1 MGIGACLPGRLDA
14 KGSSRMEITE
24 HAIHMLTA
32 VATEVQARFAG
43 FNDLAHGWEH
53 VYRVYHLALHLAEQ
67 EHADG
72 FIVGMAALLHDVG
85 RTTPGPARSHTKR
98 SAALATKLLA
108 AYDLSHETR
117 HAILHAILAHSYRH
131 GVEPETLEARVLY
144 DADRLD
150 SLGASGV
157 MRWAMTT
164 KHGRWPETRIY
175 HPEDPFALWRDPD
188 GQRYLLDRFFT
199 KLLKLQEA
207 MTTATGRAMAERRI
221 AFLRLYLQ
229 ELQQELAEGGY
240 SYDMP
245 EDVTH
250 HLLWV
255 EQRGEEQKE
264 KQAEDPQSGRVVPL
278 HPIYDEQHS
287 A

>member
-1 MGIGACLPGRLDA
+1 
-14 KGSSRMEITE
+14 MEITE
-24 HAIHMLTA
+24 QAIQMLAA

-53 VYRVYHLALHLAEQ
+53 VQRVYHLALYLAEQ

-72 FIVGMAALLHDVG
+72 FIVGMAALLHDIG
-85 RTTPGPARSHTKR
+85 RATHGPARSHTKR
-98 SAALATKLLA
+98 SAALAAKVLA
-108 AYDLSHETR
+108 AYDLPHATR

-131 GVEPETLEARVLY
+131 GVEPATLEARVLY

-164 KHGRWPETRIY
+164 RHEHWPETRIY
-175 HPEDPFALWRDPD
+175 HPDDPFAFWRVPD

-199 KLLKLQEA
+199 KFFKLQEA
-207 MTTATGRAMAERRI
+207 MTTAAGRAMAEHRI
-221 AFLRLYLQ
+221 AFMRLYLQ
-229 ELQQELAEGGY
+229 ELQHELAEGGCG
-240 SYDMP
+240 YDLP
-245 EDVTH
+245 QEVTH

-255 EQRGEEQKE
+255 EKRAEERQE
-264 KQAEDPQSGRVVPL
+264 KPAEDLQRERVVPL
-278 HPIYDEQHS
+278 HPSYDEQYS

>member
-1 MGIGACLPGRLDA
+1 
-14 KGSSRMEITE
+14 
-24 HAIHMLTA
+24 
-32 VATEVQARFAG
+32 
-43 FNDLAHGWEH
+43 
-53 VYRVYHLALHLAEQ
+53 
-67 EHADG
+67 
-72 FIVGMAALLHDVG
+72 
-85 RTTPGPARSHTKR
+85 
-98 SAALATKLLA
+98 
-108 AYDLSHETR
+108 
-117 HAILHAILAHSYRH
+117 
-131 GVEPETLEARVLY
+131 VLY

-164 KHGRWPETRIY
+164 KHEHWPETRTY
-175 HPEDPFALWRDPD
+175 HPDDPFAFWRVPD

-199 KLLKLQEA
+199 KLFKLQEA

-221 AFLRLYLQ
+221 AFMRLYLQ

-240 SYDMP
+240 GYDLP
-245 EDVTH
+245 EEVTH

-255 EQRGEEQKE
+255 EQREEEQQE
-264 KQAEDPQSGRVVPL
+264 KQAEDPQNDLVVPL

>member
-1 MGIGACLPGRLDA
+1 
-14 KGSSRMEITE
+14 MEISE
-24 HAIHMLTA
+24 QAIHMLAA

-43 FNDLAHGWEH
+43 FTDLAHGWEH
-53 VYRVYHLALHLAEQ
+53 VQRVYHLALHLAEQ

-72 FIVGMAALLHDVG
+72 FVVGMAALLHDVG
-85 RTTPGPARSHTKR
+85 RTTHGPTRSHTKR

-108 AYDLSHETR
+108 AYDLPDDTH
-117 HAILHAILAHSYRH
+117 HAIVNAILAHSYRH
-131 GVEPETLEARVLY
+131 GVEPATLEARVLY

-157 MRWAMTT
+157 MRWAMTS
-164 KHGRWPETRIY
+164 KHGRWPEARTY
-175 HPEDPFALWRDPD
+175 HSDDPFALWRVPD

-199 KLLKLQEA
+199 KLFKLQEV

-221 AFLRLYLQ
+221 SFMRLYLQ
-229 ELQQELAEGGY
+229 ELQQELAEGG
-240 SYDMP
+240 SGYDMP

-250 HLLWV
+250 SLLWV
-255 EQRGEEQKE
+255 EQRAEEVKE
-264 KQAEDPQSGRVVPL
+264 KQAEDPQSGRVVPI
-278 HPIYDEQHS
+278 HRIYDEQHS